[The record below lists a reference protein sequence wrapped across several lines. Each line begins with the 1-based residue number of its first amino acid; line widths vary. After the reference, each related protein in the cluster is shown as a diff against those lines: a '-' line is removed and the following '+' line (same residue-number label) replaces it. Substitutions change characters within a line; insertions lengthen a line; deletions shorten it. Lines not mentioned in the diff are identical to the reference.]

1 VTLHDKRK
9 LTRCTAFAVTVC
21 NMDDG
26 WRRAD
31 EFADRLRWARTQMR
45 FERAGDAADSLG
57 IKPGTY
63 RTYER
68 RKADGGRL
76 PPLPEVQRIAR
87 KLGVNWPWLATGD
100 GRPDS
105 EPTTHDDRVARFVEM
120 LLDVPADRQHDAINA
135 AEAVIKSFVRRST

>member
-1 VTLHDKRK
+1 
-9 LTRCTAFAVTVC
+9 
-21 NMDDG
+21 MDDG
-26 WRRAD
+26 WRRAE
-31 EFADRLRWARTQMR
+31 EFADRLRWARTQMH

-76 PPLPEVQRIAR
+76 PPLPEIQRIAGR
-87 KLGVNWPWLATGD
+87 LGVNWPWLATGD

-105 EPTTHDDRVARFVEM
+105 EPTTRDDRVARFVEM
-120 LLDVPADRQHDAINA
+120 LLDVPADRQDDAINA
-135 AEAVIKSFVRRST
+135 AEAVIKSFIRRAT

>member
-1 VTLHDKRK
+1 
-9 LTRCTAFAVTVC
+9 
-21 NMDDG
+21 MDDG

-31 EFADRLRWARTQMR
+31 EFADRLRWARTRMR
-45 FERAGDAADSLG
+45 FERAGDAAEALS

-76 PPLPEVQRIAR
+76 PPLPEIQRIAR
-87 KLGVNWPWLATGD
+87 KLGVDWPWLATGD

-105 EPTTHDDRVARFVEM
+105 EPTTRDDRVARFVEL
-120 LLDVPADRQHDAINA
+120 LLDVPADRQDDAISA
-135 AEAVIKSFVRRST
+135 AEAVIQSFVRHSS